1 MKRIFLSAL
10 IGVGIVALIFQ
21 LFSGRSSARTADNY
35 PLVCRGG
42 PSFAPFTVGTGI
54 PGVTIIGFTF
64 TRGKKP
70 AGEGL
75 AAGECSWVDRAINDD
90 EPNSVSQHKEAAG
103 TPETGWYEELHSPD
117 KYWTFMVRNN
127 GAGQLIAT
135 SARPN
140 AGVDDKTT
148 TAGFT
153 PSADGV
159 ESFATYHYFDDKCD
173 SWIGFPDGGE
183 AAPGT
188 NHVGYINHWHDG
200 GLFGCTSQFNTSF
213 RGTVWFDLN
222 EIFSKPPV
230 PTATKAI
237 LTFKKILAI
246 ANDANGKPITRICHD
261 VLQAASEDW
270 MKDHP
275 YSSLPYDMHEHF
287 VAAGA
292 FDFSAPIDSCPPAGC
307 SIDVTDVVNGWILH
321 PELRYGFVMI
331 GEDEVFLAKLHPKTN
346 DACETRYG
354 DFRLTVNY
362 TYDGATGGE
371 GSKKPIVDRY
381 PFPGGDKTGFAPV
394 NLALK
399 RPATQSST
407 IPGGEAYRAVDG
419 NTDGVAANGSV
430 AYTNIESQAWWEVDL
445 GSIRSIQNIRVW
457 NRVEAPGRTSDFYVF
472 VSDEPFKSTDL
483 GATKSQPSVRSF
495 FVSGPCAYPTE
506 ITVGKTGRY
515 VRVQLSGTNYLQLAE
530 VEVLA
535 PPK

>member
-1 MKRIFLSAL
+1 MK
-10 IGVGIVALIFQ
+10 
-21 LFSGRSSARTADNY
+21 D
-35 PLVCRGG
+35 
-42 PSFAPFTVGTGI
+42 
-54 PGVTIIGFTF
+54 
-64 TRGKKP
+64 
-70 AGEGL
+70 
-75 AAGECSWVDRAINDD
+75 
-90 EPNSVSQHKEAAG
+90 H
-103 TPETGWYEELHSPD
+103 
-117 KYWTFMVRNN
+117 
-127 GAGQLIAT
+127 
-135 SARPN
+135 
-140 AGVDDKTT
+140 
-148 TAGFT
+148 
-153 PSADGV
+153 
-159 ESFATYHYFDDKCD
+159 
-173 SWIGFPDGGE
+173 
-183 AAPGT
+183 
-188 NHVGYINHWHDG
+188 
-200 GLFGCTSQFNTSF
+200 
-213 RGTVWFDLN
+213 
-222 EIFSKPPV
+222 
-230 PTATKAI
+230 
-237 LTFKKILAI
+237 
-246 ANDANGKPITRICHD
+246 
-261 VLQAASEDW
+261 ASEDW
-270 MKDHP
+270 MKYYPFSH
-275 YSSLPYDMHEHF
+275 LPYFSMNHF

-292 FDFSAPIDSCPPAGC
+292 FGFNAEINSCPPAGC
-307 SIDVTDVVNGWILH
+307 SIDVTNVVNGWILH

-331 GEDEVFLAKLHPKTN
+331 GEDENFLAKLIPKTN

-371 GSKKPIVDRY
+371 GSKKPIIDGY

-457 NRVEAPGRTSDFYVF
+457 NRVEAPTRTSDFYVF